1 MNRRTGPPSAAEQH
15 RAWLELVDT
24 DGPFLAVPALKRAW
38 PAGMPYPDKRELAA
52 LKDAKPAFEKA
63 WDNWDDHRDDPSSLD
78 LYREARDAWVDTI
91 LRDVIGWKDSYVP
104 DAAGTVVRSPDYAV
118 TVRPDGA
125 LVRGDLTGALVLVT
139 DPVDS
144 LRDPGSDGWAASPVD
159 RMEELLRAS
168 GAGVGVVTDG
178 RWWAVVSARP
188 RTMVASGIV
197 DAHRWIEFPAVRN
210 AFIELLRRRVLIGG
224 RPTGRLTEL
233 FADSVAAAAEIT
245 EALGTQVRRA
255 VELLVQAMSEAAV
268 AAKDRGVLDPLPAK
282 RSEVYEAAVTVMMR
296 VVFLLFAEERGLLPQ
311 SRLFAMGY
319 GISDEFD
326 TLDTRARE
334 DGGETLDATHLTW
347 HRLLA
352 TSQALHRGAS
362 LADMR
367 LQSYGGSLFDP
378 ARFPFLTAVDS
389 RGLLTVTVSDRV
401 MLEVLRAVQFARLPG
416 EPARRISFRDIDVE
430 QIGYIYE
437 GLLGYSCEDVTEIT
451 VGLIGKAGEEPEIPL
466 HVLEELG
473 TTAAIESWVKEH
485 QPAATLPSKAT
496 LAKAIRAEP
505 EDTDRALR
513 AVTSDVAL
521 RERLRPYTGII
532 RRDLRDRP
540 TVMLPGGV
548 LVVETPSRASAGAHY
563 TPRDLA
569 EDVVRYAL
577 EPLVYDPGPHQR
589 ADNWVPVDSG
599 RILSLKVADIACGS
613 GAFLVAAANY
623 LAKRLVEAWQ
633 REGET
638 RGMTPHDLEV
648 HAIRTVIARCL
659 YGADINAMAV
669 EMCKLSLWLVSL
681 DPDLPFSFVDDKIL
695 HGNSLLGLTDVRQLK
710 HQHIDPDADRQG
722 TVFEADVDDVLR
734 RAKDIRHEL
743 ASEVDDH
750 DPQRSSTAKRQQWER
765 YQTLTAPLAEVAD
778 AVIAVGLRLGG
789 KPGKALNV
797 AYQNL
802 GIALGNAHESDRR
815 MLDGIITAGLTP
827 TVTTD
832 YTRWKPLHWILAV
845 PDVMERGGFDAI
857 IGNPPFLGG
866 QKLTGALSTNIRDW
880 FVNVLAGGQK
890 GSADLVAYFFLRA
903 FSLLT
908 PRGNLGLIATNTVAQ
923 GDTRQVGLDR
933 IVADGFTITRAIQS
947 RSWPVATANLEYSAV
962 WGTRGRLAASVPRV
976 ADDVPVMRVST
987 LLEPA
992 GRVDGD
998 PARLT
1003 RNAGIGF
1010 IGCYVLGMG
1019 FILEP
1024 DEAQAWIEADPRN
1037 AEVLFP
1043 YLNGEDLNTQPDTSA
1058 TRWVIDFNDR
1068 PEEDAREYRLPY
1080 QRLLELVKPE
1090 RAKNNR
1096 KVYRD
1101 YWWQFG
1107 EKRPALRKA
1116 IRRLD
1121 ELLVLTRVSKT
1132 VMPMRVPTRQVFNER
1147 LVVFSNNSYEFQG
1160 VMSSSLHW
1168 AWGIKYSTTMRTDPS
1183 YAPSG
1188 AFETFPRPEPTDRLA
1203 GADRTL
1209 DTERREIMLRR
1220 DLGLTKLYN
1229 LVNDPDIADATD
1241 QDVARMRQIHTDLD
1255 HAAMDAY
1262 GWGDLELDHGFHTYR
1277 QMTRWTVSPSARV
1290 EILDRLL
1297 EENLR
1302 RAAAQ
1307 GGAPPPAK
1315 EPDEELQRPHKK
1327 FRCTAQRPQAR
1338 PLLRDTLPGMEQL
1351 ADWSAKRHW
1360 KPAAHIVVVGAS
1372 LAVRLVGSP
1381 PARRAVQQVAVARLR
1396 WPSIR
1401 EAATIPA
1408 ARQPRPSP
1416 PEGRPAT
1423 RCSR

>member
-1 MNRRTGPPSAAEQH
+1 MNRRTGPPSVADQH

-38 PAGMPYPDKRELAA
+38 PTGMPPPDKRELAA

-63 WDNWDDHRDDPSSLD
+63 WDNWDTNRDDPSALD

-91 LRDVIGWKDSYVP
+91 LRDIIGWKDSYLP
-104 DAAGTVVRSPDYAV
+104 GAAGVEVRSPADYTVA
-118 TVRPDGA
+118 VRPDGA
-125 LVRGDLTGALVLVT
+125 LVRGDLTGALVMVT

-144 LRDPGSDGWAASPVD
+144 LRDPGSDGWAASPID

-168 GAGVGVVTDG
+168 GVRVGVVTDG

-188 RTMVASGIV
+188 QTMVASGIV

-210 AFIELLRRRVLIGG
+210 AFIELLRRRRLIGG
-224 RPTGRLTEL
+224 RPEDRLTEL
-233 FADSVAAAAEIT
+233 FGDSVAAAAEIT

-255 VELLVQAMSEAAV
+255 VELLVQAMSEVAV
-268 AAKDRGVLDPLPAK
+268 AAADRGAPDPLPTK

-296 VVFLLFAEERGLLPQ
+296 VVFLLFAEERSLLPQ

-326 TLDTRARE
+326 TLDARARE
-334 DGGETLDATHLTW
+334 DGSETLDATHLTW

-362 LADMR
+362 FEDMK
-367 LQSYGGSLFDP
+367 LQSYGGSLFDQ
-378 ARFPFLTAVDS
+378 ARFPFLTAVDEH
-389 RGLLTVTVSDRV
+389 GLLAVSVSDRV

-437 GLLGYSCEDVTEIT
+437 GLLGYSCEDVKEIT
-451 VGLIGKAGEEPEIPL
+451 VGLIGKPGEEPEIPL
-466 HVLEELG
+466 ATLEELRAAKQ
-473 TTAAIESWVKEH
+473 TDAAFAAAIESWAKED
-485 QPAATLPSKAT
+485 QSAATLPSKAT

-513 AVTSDVAL
+513 TVTSSVAL
-521 RERLRPYTGII
+521 RDRLRPFIGII

-548 LVVETPSRASAGAHY
+548 LMIETPSRASAGAHY
-563 TPRDLA
+563 TPKNLA

-589 ADNWVPVDSG
+589 TDNWVPVDSD

-623 LAKRLVEAWQ
+623 LAKRLVEALQ

-638 RGMTPHDLEV
+638 RGMTPHEQEV
-648 HAIRTVIARCL
+648 HAIRTIIAKCL

-681 DPDLPFSFVDDKIL
+681 DPNLPFSFVDDKIL
-695 HGNSLLGLTDVRQLK
+695 YGNSLIGLTDERQLK
-710 HQHIDPDADRQG
+710 KLHIDPEVMNQQQSLSNL
-722 TVFEADVDDVLR
+722 DVDGVLR
-734 RAKDIRHEL
+734 RAKDIRREL

-750 DPQRSSTAKRQQWER
+750 DPLRSSTAKRRQWDR
-765 YQTLTAPLAEVAD
+765 YQEITADLETVAD
-778 AVIAVGLRLGG
+778 AIVAAGLRYGG
-789 KPGKALNV
+789 KPGKALKD
-797 AYQNL
+797 AYKSL
-802 GIALGNAHESDRR
+802 DIALANTTESDRQA
-815 MLDGIITAGLTP
+815 LGEIITTGLTP
-827 TVTTD
+827 TVATD
-832 YTRWKPLHWILAV
+832 YNRWKPLHWILAV
-845 PDVMERGGFDAI
+845 PDVMDRGGFDAI

-866 QKLTGALSTNIRDW
+866 SKLSGSMGANIRDW
-880 FVNVLAGGQK
+880 FVNTLAGGAT

-903 FSLLT
+903 MSMLT
-908 PRGNLGLIATNTVAQ
+908 PQGKLGLIATNSIAQ
-923 GDTRQVGLDR
+923 GYTRQVGLDPM
-933 IVADGFTITRAIQS
+933 VKNGFTITRAIQS
-947 RSWPVATANLEYSAV
+947 RPWPVSSANLEYAAV
-962 WGTRGRLAASVPRV
+962 WGTRATIASTVARVVDDAPV
-976 ADDVPVMRVST
+976 ADIST

-992 GRVDGD
+992 GRVGGN
-998 PARLT
+998 PARLMENT
-1003 RNAGIGF
+1003 GLAF
-1010 IGCYVLGMG
+1010 KGCIVLGKG

-1024 DEAQAWIEADPRN
+1024 CEAKSWIEADPRN

-1043 YLNGEDLNTQPDTSA
+1043 YLQGEDLNSRPDTSA
-1058 TRWVIDFNDR
+1058 PRWVIDFNDM
-1068 PEEDAREYRLPY
+1068 PEKKASEYQAPY

-1116 IRRLD
+1116 IRTLD
-1121 ELLVLTRVSKT
+1121 ELLVLTQVSRT
-1132 VMPMRVPTRQVFNER
+1132 LMPVRVPTGQVFSHK
-1147 LVVFSNNSYEFQG
+1147 LVVFATDSYADQA
-1160 VMSSSLHW
+1160 VLSSSMHQMW
-1168 AWGIKYSTTMRTDPS
+1168 AIKYTATMRADVSYSPS
-1183 YAPSG
+1183 D
-1188 AFETFPRPEPTDRLA
+1188 AFVTFPCPKPTKRLA
-1203 GADRTL
+1203 EIGRVL
-1209 DTERREIMLRR
+1209 DTTLGEVMRRR

-1229 LVNDPDIADATD
+1229 LVNDPRITDAADA
-1241 QDVARMRQIHTDLD
+1241 DVARMREIHTELD
-1255 HAAMDAY
+1255 ETVMEAY
-1262 GWGDLELDHGFHTYR
+1262 GWGDRDLVHGFHTYR
-1277 QMTRWTVSPSARV
+1277 QMTRWTVSPAARV
-1290 EILDRLL
+1290 EILDQLL

-1307 GGAPPPAK
+1307 SDASPTAQ
-1315 EPDEELQRPHKK
+1315 ETDEEE
-1327 FRCTAQRPQAR
+1327 
-1338 PLLRDTLPGMEQL
+1338 DDG
-1351 ADWSAKRHW
+1351 
-1360 KPAAHIVVVGAS
+1360 
-1372 LAVRLVGSP
+1372 
-1381 PARRAVQQVAVARLR
+1381 
-1396 WPSIR
+1396 
-1401 EAATIPA
+1401 
-1408 ARQPRPSP
+1408 
-1416 PEGRPAT
+1416 
-1423 RCSR
+1423 